1 VTAAPQERRTTA
13 TIGHGPSLAELAR
26 AALDGLDHT
35 ATEME
40 LRWGVGRLRLLVDDA
55 LRARFDRQKAK
66 LDAAVA
72 SDQASHVHTQAHGMR
87 RAWVALERAAAD
99 AGHVP
104 LSPEVWECALPA
116 SGEVI
121 ALVRSEVEAHHLARY
136 RQVFT
141 VAEVARLIE
150 ALGKGV
156 LEVKRVFP
164 GAAVLEVRRRPAE
177 EEGADAPF

>member
-1 VTAAPQERRTTA
+1 VSVER
-13 TIGHGPSLAELAR
+13 LAQ
-26 AALDGLDHT
+26 AALDGLDHLG
-35 ATEME
+35 AEME
-40 LRWGVGRLRLLVDDA
+40 VKWGVGRLRLLADDA

-66 LDAAVA
+66 LDAAIA

-87 RAWVALERAAAD
+87 RAWAALERVAAD

-104 LSPEVWECALPA
+104 LTPEVWECALPT
-116 SGEVI
+116 SGAVV
-121 ALVRSEVEAHHLARY
+121 ALVRTEIEAHHLARY
-136 RQVFT
+136 RQVVT

-150 ALGKGV
+150 RLGKGV

-164 GAAVLEVRRRPAE
+164 GAAVVEVRRRPAE

>member
-1 VTAAPQERRTTA
+1 MTAAPQERRTTA

-55 LRARFDRQKAK
+55 LRARFDRQKVK
-66 LDAAVA
+66 LDAAIV
-72 SDQASHVHTQAHGMR
+72 SGEPSHVHAQAQGMR
-87 RAWVALERAAAD
+87 RAWLALERAAAD
-99 AGHVP
+99 AGHAP

-116 SGEVI
+116 SGEVV
-121 ALVRSEVEAHHLARY
+121 ALVRREVEAHHLARY

-141 VAEVARLIE
+141 VAEVGALVE
-150 ALGKGV
+150 ALGKSV
-156 LEVKRVFP
+156 LEVKRAFP

>member
-1 VTAAPQERRTTA
+1 
-13 TIGHGPSLAELAR
+13 
-26 AALDGLDHT
+26 
-35 ATEME
+35 ME
-40 LRWGVGRLRLLVDDA
+40 VKWGVGRLRLLVDDS

-72 SDQASHVHTQAHGMR
+72 SDQASHVHTQAQGMR

-104 LSPEVWECALPA
+104 LTPEVWECALPA
-116 SGEVI
+116 SGEVV
-121 ALVRSEVEAHHLARY
+121 ALVRREVEAHHLARY

-150 ALGKGV
+150 ALGEGV
-156 LEVKRVFP
+156 LEVKRAFP
-164 GAAVLEVRRRPAE
+164 GAAVVEVRRRPAE
-177 EEGADAPF
+177 EQDADAPF